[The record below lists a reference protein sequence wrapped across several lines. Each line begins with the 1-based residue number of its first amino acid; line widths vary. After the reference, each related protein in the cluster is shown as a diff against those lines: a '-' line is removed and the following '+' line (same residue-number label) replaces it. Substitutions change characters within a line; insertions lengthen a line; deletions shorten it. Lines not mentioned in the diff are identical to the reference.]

1 MAFNLDKNDGPV
13 KSKFDLS
20 KSDESTPDLPIEKP
34 TTWAGLL
41 KKFWWLIVVIVG
53 VLIFGIYNN
62 NKTSSTADTNITTD
76 TAAVVASTDTA
87 TATQSSS
94 STTEAATSAAPQVN
108 APVTFEKAS
117 ADVNNVDEAK
127 LTQIL
132 DYLKSNA
139 SATITIEGYASS
151 EGELNFNLNLSELR
165 ASNFAKF
172 LISKGVNKDN
182 LKTVGKGIDNPIASN
197 DDEAG
202 RSQNRRI
209 EIKF

>member
-1 MAFNLDKNDGPV
+1 MAFNLDKNDGPI

-20 KSDESTPDLPIEKP
+20 KSDESTPDLPIQKP
-34 TTWAGLL
+34 TTWTGLL
-41 KKFWWLIVVIVG
+41 KKFWWLIILVAG
-53 VLIFGIYNN
+53 ALIFGIYNN
-62 NKTSSTADTNITTD
+62 NKTSSTADTNIITDSAKVVAATD
-76 TAAVVASTDTA
+76 TVA
-87 TATQSSS
+87 TAQDAT
-94 STTEAATSAAPQVN
+94 STTTASVAPQVN
-108 APVTFEKAS
+108 APATFEKGS
-117 ADVNNVDEAK
+117 ADVSNVDEAK
-127 LTQIL
+127 LTQVL

-182 LKTVGKGIDNPIASN
+182 LKTVGKGIENPIASN

>member
-20 KSDESTPDLPIEKP
+20 KSDESTPDLQEP
-34 TTWAGLL
+34 
-41 KKFWWLIVVIVG
+41 KKNNNKTIIIVVIVA
-53 VLIFGIYNN
+53 VAALAVYLFTKDS
-62 NKTSSTADTNITTD
+62 KTEASSTLATSD

-87 TATQSSS
+87 TATQSSL

-172 LISKGVNKDN
+172 LISRGVNKDN